1 MPRVLRA
8 AASYRGGVRSR
19 AIWERVRRGR
29 RGRGGGGGG
38 AATGAAG
45 AFPLP
50 FPLPFLEVLVVG
62 AGAAADEEATPV
74 NWSAGSSAG

>member
-38 AATGAAG
+38 AATGA
-45 AFPLP
+45 FPLP
-50 FPLPFLEVLVVG
+50 FLPFLEVLVVG
-62 AGAAADEEATPV
+62 AGAAADEEAAPV
-74 NWSAGSSAG
+74 NWSAGSLAG